1 VSSGSQ
7 TATLTAQCA
16 VQIYRAALSTH
27 AQIDVDGLYRTF
39 RRSALPLE
47 TVHERLTAAEQKAS
61 LHFQDVVFT
70 NASQG
75 ILATQLVKRLEQHPE
90 MSNREFAN
98 HVSFLSFIAQVM
110 PFEPPKPAYVFD
122 HGRVTMY
129 FVEHQ
134 ITPRAI
140 AYATRAD

>member
-1 VSSGSQ
+1 M
-7 TATLTAQCA
+7 
-16 VQIYRAALSTH
+16 
-27 AQIDVDGLYRTF
+27 YRTF
-39 RRSALPLE
+39 SRAALPLE

-61 LHFQDVVFT
+61 LHFQDVVYGEFT

-75 ILATQLVKRLEQHPE
+75 ILATQLVKTLEQHPE
-90 MSNREFAN
+90 MSNREFSN
-98 HVSFLSFIAQVM
+98 HVSLLSFIAQVM

-140 AYATRAD
+140 AYATRGD